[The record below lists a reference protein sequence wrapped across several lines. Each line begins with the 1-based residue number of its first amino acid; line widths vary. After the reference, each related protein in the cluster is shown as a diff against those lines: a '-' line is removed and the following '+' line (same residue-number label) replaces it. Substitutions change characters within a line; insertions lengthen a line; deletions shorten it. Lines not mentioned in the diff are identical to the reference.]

1 MSLRTVCSDPC
12 LGSGQRNGSEQKW
25 SGLTER
31 VTLRVRVELL
41 VYFLSHAQKSEC
53 KSLWLRRDA
62 ARPAIVIHTF
72 THSESGRWAWD
83 LERVREKEREVKPEA
98 PCWGVHLGMKRRS
111 DLFRC
116 EEGCVASP
124 SHTHTHTHTHRHMIL
139 PLFPHPSMP
148 HFTWTV
154 SFQNLNALISSIQ
167 TYVFIV
173 KDIIWHALK
182 GIGYPK
188 MKMLSSITQPC
199 MTFFLS
205 EFLLDTDWHN

>member
-41 VYFLSHAQKSEC
+41 LYFLSHAQKSEC
-53 KSLWLRRDA
+53 KSLWRGEMQPGLLLSY
-62 ARPAIVIHTF
+62 
-72 THSESGRWAWD
+72 THSHTVSQAG
-83 LERVREKEREVKPEA
+83 ERVGLEIWSEWGRKKDKWNQRRLAEVFT
-98 PCWGVHLGMKRRS
+98 WGWSGVQTYSGVRRGVLPHL
-111 DLFRC
+111 
-116 EEGCVASP
+116 
-124 SHTHTHTHTHRHMIL
+124 HTHTHTRRHMIL

-154 SFQNLNALISSIQ
+154 SCQNLNALISSTQ

-182 GIGYPK
+182 GIGCPK

>member
-1 MSLRTVCSDPC
+1 MSLCTVCSDPC

-72 THSESGRWAWD
+72 THSESGRWASGSWD

-124 SHTHTHTHTHRHMIL
+124 SHTHTHTHTHTHAD
-139 PLFPHPSMP
+139 
-148 HFTWTV
+148 TWYFLC
-154 SFQNLNALISSIQ
+154 SHIPACLISHGQYLAKTSMH
-167 TYVFIV
+167 
-173 KDIIWHALK
+173 WLALLRRM
-182 GIGYPK
+182 Y
-188 MKMLSSITQPC
+188 L
-199 MTFFLS
+199 
-205 EFLLDTDWHN
+205 